1 MGVQKSKLFF
11 LSFLLQGRY
20 IERGAGKEGRVIFM
34 PWPGTWVGQEEEEGG
49 QSSSK
54 KKTKRELRRAVL
66 CCFHS
71 VDLSREAVVTFGP
84 GWSQCTI
91 PLTT

>member
-1 MGVQKSKLFF
+1 MLFSSCKKSGWVGWGVQKSKLFF

-34 PWPGTWVGQEEEEGG
+34 PWPGTWVGQEEEEEGG

-54 KKTKRELRRAVL
+54 KNAKKGTKKGCLVL
-66 CCFHS
+66 FPF
-71 VDLSREAVVTFGP
+71 D
-84 GWSQCTI
+84 
-91 PLTT
+91 